1 MFRVCSLPGILFP
14 LHAPPLLPPR
24 LLLLPFFL
32 GLVATTAA
40 AAPKPNVLLIMAD
53 DLGYSDLGCYGGE
66 IRTPHLDALARGG
79 LRYTQ
84 FYNTARCWPT
94 RAALLTGYYAQQ
106 VRRDNLPGAKNRGT
120 RPSWAPL
127 VPVNLKQ
134 GGYRCYHAGKWHLDG
149 MPLQNGFDHSYYLKD
164 QSRFFSPQV
173 HWKDDVKLPPVKR
186 ESGFYGTIAV
196 ADAAIDHLK
205 EHATSHG
212 DKPFFHYVA
221 FAAPHFPLHALPE
234 DIAPCRN
241 RYAAGWDRIRAQRW
255 QRVQKL
261 DLVQGSL
268 PAVELEIGPPYHFP
282 EHLRILGPGE
292 VNRPLPWADL
302 SNNQK
307 KFQQAKMAIHA
318 AMVERMDKE
327 IGRIL
332 KQLRAMKAWEN
343 TLVIFLSDNGASA
356 EIMVRADGHDPAAEA
371 GSAATYLCLG
381 PGWSTTCNTPFRR
394 HKTWVHEG
402 GCATP
407 FILHWPGGI
416 PARNALRR
424 TPAHVIDVA
433 PTLLDLAGLTPQR
446 RVPSPGRSLT
456 GTFPSDEKP
465 LHEELWWLHEGHRAL
480 RQGDWKLVA
489 AKGDQWELFNL
500 SRDRTETRDLAGSHP
515 ERVAAMEKRWN
526 NLAESFRETLK
537 DNR

>member
-1 MFRVCSLPGILFP
+1 MRILIC
-14 LHAPPLLPPR
+14 LLTVS
-24 LLLLPFFL
+24 F
-32 GLVATTAA
+32 ATWAEA
-40 AAPKPNVLLIMAD
+40 KPPNVLLIMAD
-53 DLGYSDLGCYGGE
+53 DMGYSDLGCFGGE
-66 IRTPHLDALARGG
+66 IETPHLDGLAQNG
-79 LRYTQ
+79 LRFTQ

-94 RAALLTGYYAQQ
+94 RATLLSGIYS
-106 VRRDNLPGAKNRGT
+106 N
-120 RPSWAPL
+120 
-127 VPVNLKQ
+127 NLKTSQ
-134 GGYRCYHAGKWHLDG
+134 VTVAQVLKTAGYQTGMVGKWHLGNNPKKDG
-149 MPLQNGFDHSYYLKD
+149 PIQRGFDD
-164 QSRFFSPQV
+164 
-173 HWKDDVKLPPVKR
+173 
-186 ESGFYGTIAV
+186 FYGTMTGAGSFWDPYTLARNTEFTQVDSKDYYYTDKIGSEAV
-196 ADAAIDHLK
+196 QQIEAFAR
-205 EHATSHG
+205 S
-212 DKPFFHYVA
+212 DKPFFQYVA

-234 DIAPCRN
+234 DIAPCRD
-241 RYAAGWDRIRAQRW
+241 RYTAGWDRIRAQRW

-261 DLVQGSL
+261 GLVKGAL
-268 PAVELEIGPPYHFP
+268 PAVEREIGPPYHFP
-282 EHLRILGPGE
+282 EHLKILGPAE

-332 KQLRAMKAWEN
+332 KQLRAMKSWEN

-407 FILHWPGGI
+407 FIVHWPGGI

-500 SRDRTETRDLAGSHP
+500 SKDRTETRDLAGSHP